1 MSTLLKR
8 KVLPQVSEFFG
19 NSIVR
24 HSIIWVLLYAV
35 LVLLS
40 TNEYGLGYTLA
51 RELINV
57 LMYVVVVYFNLNYL
71 IPNYL
76 TQKSFATYCGL
87 LLATVIVLTP
97 IKTLLFYFLFTN
109 SPDKQEYVVFHQQ
122 YIFLSTF
129 MIAGASTII
138 KIMTDWLKH
147 QREKKEL
154 QTQTMQSELR
164 FLKSQINPH
173 FLFNTLNSLYALTLK
188 KSDKAPEIVIKLS
201 EIMRYML
208 YECNERRVPLRK
220 EVNYLKNYLDLE
232 KLRQGDDVDIKFN
245 IS

>member
-109 SPDKQEYVVFHQQ
+109 SPEARVCCLSSAIYFSFHF
-122 YIFLSTF
+122 YDCRCFH
-129 MIAGASTII
+129 
-138 KIMTDWLKH
+138 D
-147 QREKKEL
+147 
-154 QTQTMQSELR
+154 
-164 FLKSQINPH
+164 
-173 FLFNTLNSLYALTLK
+173 Y
-188 KSDKAPEIVIKLS
+188 
-201 EIMRYML
+201 
-208 YECNERRVPLRK
+208 
-220 EVNYLKNYLDLE
+220 KNHD
-232 KLRQGDDVDIKFN
+232 
-245 IS
+245 